1 MFEALPERIS
11 KKEKYFA
18 IALFHELFK
27 SGVKAEDF
35 SLFIFHILKRSDNF
49 PSLLLVRVLMSNAQ
63 NLGKW
68 SQGDAS
74 KLLKSLAKKLIRS
87 TFC

>member
-35 SLFIFHILKRSDNF
+35 SLFIFHILKGLANF
-49 PSLLLVRVLMSNAQ
+49 NSPKFKQKKENTTFVL
-63 NLGKW
+63 
-68 SQGDAS
+68 
-74 KLLKSLAKKLIRS
+74 
-87 TFC
+87 F

>member
-11 KKEKYFA
+11 KREKYFA

-35 SLFIFHILKRSDNF
+35 SLFNF
-49 PSLLLVRVLMSNAQ
+49 PSLLLVRVLISNAQ
-63 NLGKW
+63 NLGK
-68 SQGDAS
+68 
-74 KLLKSLAKKLIRS
+74 
-87 TFC
+87 